1 MYVFSTIV
9 FREIKTRHTLKKALL
24 NPPTPPLELFQ
35 KFIRFGSG
43 TLPLGGP
50 MEVHFVK
57 IFRVPP
63 DLDLG

>member
-1 MYVFSTIV
+1 M
-9 FREIKTRHTLKKALL
+9 LKKPCL
-24 NPPTPPLELFQ
+24 NFPKSATYVDFGLKTTTPTPPLELFQ